1 MKTLRKEFEVLP
13 DIRRKIGSL
22 IKYDDN
28 SEMYVYAGVLVDEY
42 YLSKVS
48 FINGAWY
55 AYQEQHKKIVAY
67 QKMIEVENCFNKA
80 NILSSGV
87 VMHGEYYIDGYTLA
101 AVNGAFHHGENVIHV
116 GKADNPNQT
125 LTINVDE
132 NGNIETSN
140 HNGDGK

>member
-1 MKTLRKEFEVLP
+1 MKTLREEFEKLP
-13 DIRRKIGSL
+13 EIREIM
-22 IKYDDN
+22 N
-28 SEMYVYAGVLVDEY
+28 SHGIRFMNHSGFYEAYEFKDFEFEQYV
-42 YLSKVS
+42 
-48 FINGAWY
+48 NGAWY

-67 QKMIEVENCFNKA
+67 QKMIEVENCFDKA